1 MCILY
6 TDIQHIFQIQEKA
19 SCRRFLLCDSFQQ
32 CNNLI
37 FINTIFVNDTTKNID
52 VLGGRKLRFCQYI
65 VLTKSAWW

>member
-52 VLGGRKLRFCQYI
+52 GLGGRKLRFYI
-65 VLTKSAWW
+65 SFRYLKSAWW